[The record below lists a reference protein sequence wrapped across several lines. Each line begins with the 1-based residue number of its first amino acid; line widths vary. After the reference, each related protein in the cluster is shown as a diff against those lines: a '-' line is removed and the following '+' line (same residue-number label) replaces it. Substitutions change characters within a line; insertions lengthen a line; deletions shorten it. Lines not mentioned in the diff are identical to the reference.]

1 MELQI
6 GLGNGVRV
14 EHVVAAIILTAMP
27 RRTDAAINHEMPDM
41 DILRM
46 KFARQRL
53 RQTTKPEFAHG
64 KDRRVGKALY
74 ASRRAGEEDAP
85 RSAFQHPPRR
95 LLRHQK
101 GAETGHLDGGAGGC
115 RVKLGDR
122 AGKPRRRVV
131 DNKIGRAGRTIQHH
145 EKPFNILDRNRIA
158 PVQGGACF
166 IGNGAGLFTVAG
178 GKHDIHAGI
187 AAFSG
192 QRGAEPGSGADNKG

>member
-1 MELQI
+1 
-6 GLGNGVRV
+6 
-14 EHVVAAIILTAMP
+14 
-27 RRTDAAINHEMPDM
+27 
-41 DILRM
+41 M

-64 KDRRVGKALY
+64 EDRRVGKALY
-74 ASRRAGEEDAP
+74 ASRRAGEEDASRP
-85 RSAFQHPPRR
+85 AFQHPPRR
-95 LLRHQK
+95 LLRHQE

-131 DNKIGRAGRTIQHH
+131 DNKIWRAGGGIECREQLC
-145 EKPFNILDRNRIA
+145 NILDRTGIA

-166 IGNGAGLFTVAG
+166 VGDGAGPVAITR